1 MNLTYSTC
9 IITRAEIST
18 VAALLRI
25 EMGVFFKWRV
35 GEVCIVV
42 ESTAL

>member
-9 IITRAEIST
+9 VITGAENCT

-25 EMGVFFKWRV
+25 EMGAYFKWRAS
-35 GEVCIVV
+35 EVCIVV